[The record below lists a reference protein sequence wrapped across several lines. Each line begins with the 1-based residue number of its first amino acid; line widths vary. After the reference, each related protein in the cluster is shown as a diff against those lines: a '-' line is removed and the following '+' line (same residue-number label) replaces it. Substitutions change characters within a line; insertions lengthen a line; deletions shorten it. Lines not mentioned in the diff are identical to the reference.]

1 MTSVAIG
8 IPFSHFS
15 SLGGNKK
22 WAPQYE
28 DEEVG
33 KIWEQNQLNRQQMA
47 KVQKPLCLIPFCVN
61 PFFSFSPLYRGK
73 GVRITFSYVSPREMA

>member
-1 MTSVAIG
+1 MREWPADNVATQCLLTTRNPLLQVCNKQSHSHALFPIMTSVAIG

-33 KIWEQNQLNRQQMA
+33 KIWEQNQL
-47 KVQKPLCLIPFCVN
+47 
-61 PFFSFSPLYRGK
+61 Y
-73 GVRITFSYVSPREMA
+73 